1 MVITAERKRA
11 APAAGSAASAAGNT
25 VVSVTNSTGKALFT
39 AKTSTA
45 KTGTGTNATK
55 TSPAGARS
63 DNSEPVTE
71 SLWLEGDAAVTQRVE
86 PAEVMTALKDITE
99 VDTIASE
106 IDAELDTGLS
116 TGLGTELSTG
126 LSTGLDA
133 ISIES
138 EVEPEAES
146 DGEPESVDV
155 QFTAANR
162 DKSVIL
168 GDAVRQY
175 LVAIGRYPLLTA
187 EQEIVYGRQVEQGQ
201 VLLAVQQQL
210 QANSE
215 TAPSLAEWAAAAQQT
230 PAQVQKTM
238 KAYQHAVD
246 KLVVHNLRLVVAVAK
261 KYLNKSKRMD
271 FLDLIQEG
279 TIGLRRGAEKFEI
292 SKGYKF
298 STYAYWWI
306 RQGITRGIA
315 EQDNMIRLPIH
326 ISEKY
331 NKLRKSRAVLTGQLG
346 HAPSLAEVAAASGVD
361 EERAKTIIEFVKSN
375 ATASLSHKIGKEED
389 RELGDLIADEH
400 YHSPDSML
408 DTLTQQETILDLLN
422 GLKDKEKEV
431 IALRFGLDDGTSKSL
446 QEVGNVLNLS
456 RERVRQIERKAME
469 RLRSLAQSKKMT
481 IDLVL

>member
-1 MVITAERKRA
+1 
-11 APAAGSAASAAGNT
+11 
-25 VVSVTNSTGKALFT
+25 
-39 AKTSTA
+39 
-45 KTGTGTNATK
+45 
-55 TSPAGARS
+55 
-63 DNSEPVTE
+63 
-71 SLWLEGDAAVTQRVE
+71 
-86 PAEVMTALKDITE
+86 
-99 VDTIASE
+99 
-106 IDAELDTGLS
+106 
-116 TGLGTELSTG
+116 
-126 LSTGLDA
+126 
-133 ISIES
+133 
-138 EVEPEAES
+138 
-146 DGEPESVDV
+146 
-155 QFTAANR
+155 
-162 DKSVIL
+162 
-168 GDAVRQY
+168 
-175 LVAIGRYPLLTA
+175 
-187 EQEIVYGRQVEQGQ
+187 
-201 VLLAVQQQL
+201 
-210 QANSE
+210 
-215 TAPSLAEWAAAAQQT
+215 
-230 PAQVQKTM
+230 M
-238 KAYQHAVD
+238 KAYHHAVD

-346 HAPSLAEVAAASGVD
+346 HAPSLAEVAEASGVD

-408 DTLTQQETILDLLN
+408 DTLTQQETIADLLN

-469 RLRSLAQSKKMT
+469 RLRSLAQSKKMS

>member
-1 MVITAERKRA
+1 MVITTERKRA
-11 APAAGSAASAAGNT
+11 APVGGSLVTSSAISPASS
-25 VVSVTNSTGKALFT
+25 SVNSSTGKRSFAAKSSRSVAKETKEPTWASAELVPELGALDSLVEFQPEVES
-39 AKTSTA
+39 A
-45 KTGTGTNATK
+45 
-55 TSPAGARS
+55 
-63 DNSEPVTE
+63 EPV
-71 SLWLEGDAAVTQRVE
+71 LEG
-86 PAEVMTALKDITE
+86 
-99 VDTIASE
+99 
-106 IDAELDTGLS
+106 
-116 TGLGTELSTG
+116 
-126 LSTGLDA
+126 
-133 ISIES
+133 
-138 EVEPEAES
+138 
-146 DGEPESVDV
+146 VDV
-155 QFTAANR
+155 QFT
-162 DKSVIL
+162 SVSKDNSAIL

-175 LVAIGRYPLLTA
+175 LVAIGRFPLLSA
-187 EQEIVYGRQVEQGQ
+187 EQEVMFGRQVEQGQ
-201 VLLAVQQQL
+201 MLLSIQQKLQGDAETPPTLEAWAEAANLTPEQL
-210 QANSE
+210 Q
-215 TAPSLAEWAAAAQQT
+215 
-230 PAQVQKTM
+230 
-238 KAYQHAVD
+238 KAIQAYHRAVD

-261 KYLNKSKRMD
+261 KYLTKSKRMD

-346 HAPSLAEVAAASGVD
+346 HAPSLAEVAEASGVD

-375 ATASLSHKIGKEED
+375 ATASLSHRIGKDED

-408 DTLTQQETILDLLN
+408 DTLTQQETITDLLN
-422 GLKDKEKEV
+422 GLKDKEREV

-446 QEVGNVLNLS
+446 QEVGNILSLS

-469 RLRSLAQSKKMT
+469 RLKSLAQAKKMT